1 MTFRVIIQNYAV
13 TDIYIFQLFS
23 NCLYSTSVFISFYF
37 STCLNDFFS
46 PLVFWYSSNV
56 FGFCESIYV
65 FDLWLPWHLFKLT
78 PNMSICLKLNN
89 ICVQSYSKR
98 FIFYNSLPHI
108 LWLCYLIFIFILL
121 ILWLFIII
129 IVAFSIFLLFFILGT
144 ALSK

>member
-1 MTFRVIIQNYAV
+1 MQLQTFI
-13 TDIYIFQLFS
+13 FS
-23 NCLYSTSVFISFYF
+23 NCFPIVYIVLLCSFLFIFPLVSWW
-37 STCLNDFFS
+37 FFS

-56 FGFCESIYV
+56 FGFCECIYV
-65 FDLWLPWHLFKLT
+65 FDLWLSWHLFKLT
-78 PNMSICLKLNN
+78 PNMSTCLKLNN
-89 ICVQSYSKR
+89 IWVQSYSKR

-121 ILWLFIII
+121 ILWLLIII